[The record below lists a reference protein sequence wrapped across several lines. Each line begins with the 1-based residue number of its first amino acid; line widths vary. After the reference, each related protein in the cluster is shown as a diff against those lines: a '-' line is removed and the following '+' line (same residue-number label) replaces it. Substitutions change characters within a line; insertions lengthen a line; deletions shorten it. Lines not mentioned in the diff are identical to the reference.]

1 LGNPRVKYLSPL
13 LLGYGIPSTTAR
25 VLVRYDGLADLIWL
39 KIQSSPYRKL
49 YGISTFHS
57 TGISNKVMTQGVP
70 RFQELLN
77 ATKDPANIN
86 HKIYFK
92 KGFENVENLR
102 KEVGHTIAGLT
113 LKDISESMEV
123 YINKESESW
132 YESYKVLYNDNFSE
146 YTDCISIKLN
156 KKKMFEHKLCVEE
169 IVKII
174 DKEYSDL
181 YCVFSPPSHNQLD
194 IFVDTTHA
202 ELPENRVLF
211 IDSENA
217 NEIYLE
223 ECVQPILEKMYVCGI
238 PGINEIFYTKD
249 EKANRWFIETN
260 AINSKSI
267 SSQYSSFKKILSHP
281 GIDNTTTVSNN
292 MWDIYETFGIEATRQ
307 FLIEEFLEI
316 MDGINDCHAKLL
328 VDRMCHSGT
337 IASITRYTLRK
348 DEAGP
353 FCRAS
358 FEETVDQFLNAG
370 VQGQI
375 EPTKGVSASIICGK
389 RSSIGSGMMDLRIN
403 IKGLPVSKIFKETD
417 VKETDE
423 IPEFVD
429 N

>member
-1 LGNPRVKYLSPL
+1 
-13 LLGYGIPSTTAR
+13 
-25 VLVRYDGLADLIWL
+25 
-39 KIQSSPYRKL
+39 
-49 YGISTFHS
+49 
-57 TGISNKVMTQGVP
+57 MTQGVP

-123 YINKESESW
+123 CINKESESW

-169 IVKII
+169 VVKII
-174 DKEYSDL
+174 DEEYSDL

-238 PGINEIFYTKD
+238 PGITEIFYTKD
-249 EKANRWFIETN
+249 EKVNRWFIETN

-292 MWDIYETFGIEATRQ
+292 MWDIYDTFGIEATRQ

>member
-1 LGNPRVKYLSPL
+1 

-123 YINKESESW
+123 CINKESESW

-169 IVKII
+169 VVKII
-174 DKEYSDL
+174 DEEYSDL

-238 PGINEIFYTKD
+238 PGITEIFYTKD
-249 EKANRWFIETN
+249 EKVNRWFIETN

-292 MWDIYETFGIEATRQ
+292 MWDIYDTFGIEATRQ